1 MFARIAVKN
10 LKPKIDIPKNR
21 IHFAAIIVNQRLDVN
36 QVWMTFL
43 RSAKSVEK
51 NSRLINIQ
59 KSNIVKSA
67 GIKSIELDGN
77 EDVYNLEVADNQ
89 NFAVNGGLIVHNC
102 MDSARYFVQ
111 TMNIVKKKE
120 KYIPTLYPHY

>member
-1 MFARIAVKN
+1 V
-10 LKPKIDIPKNR
+10 
-21 IHFAAIIVNQRLDVN
+21 
-36 QVWMTFL
+36 
-43 RSAKSVEK
+43 
-51 NSRLINIQ
+51 
-59 KSNIVKSA
+59 

>member
-1 MFARIAVKN
+1 MFAHIAVKN

-59 KSNIVKSA
+59 KSNIVKSV

-77 EDVYNLEVADNQ
+77 EDVYNLEVADNH

-111 TMNIVKKKE
+111 TMKIIRRKNTQK
-120 KYIPTLYPHY
+120 PLNLF

>member
-1 MFARIAVKN
+1 MFALIAVKN
-10 LKPKIDIPKNR
+10 LNPKIDIPKNR

-36 QVWMTFL
+36 QAWMTFL

-59 KSNIVKSA
+59 KSNIAKSV
-67 GIKSIELDGN
+67 GIKSIELGGN
-77 EDVYNLEVADNQ
+77 EDVYNLEVDDNH

-111 TMNIVKKKE
+111 TMNIVRKKPK
-120 KYIPTLYPHY
+120 ITTNFW

>member
-10 LKPKIDIPKNR
+10 LNPKIDIPKNR
-21 IHFAAIIVNQRLDVN
+21 IHFAAIIANQRLDVN
-36 QVWMTFL
+36 QAWMTFL
-43 RSAKSVEK
+43 RSVKSVEK

-67 GIKSIELDGN
+67 GIKNIELDGN

-111 TMNIVKKKE
+111 TMNIIKKKE
-120 KYIPTLYPHY
+120 KYVPSLFPHY

>member
-1 MFARIAVKN
+1 MFALIAVKN
-10 LKPKIDIPKNR
+10 LNPKIDIPKNR

-36 QVWMTFL
+36 QAWMIFL

-59 KSNIVKSA
+59 KSNIAKSV

-77 EDVYNLEVADNQ
+77 EDVYNLEVDDNH

-111 TMNIVKKKE
+111 TMNIVRKKPK
-120 KYIPTLYPHY
+120 ITTNFW

>member
-1 MFARIAVKN
+1 M
-10 LKPKIDIPKNR
+10 
-21 IHFAAIIVNQRLDVN
+21 
-36 QVWMTFL
+36 
-43 RSAKSVEK
+43 EK

-59 KSNIVKSA
+59 KSNIVKSV

-102 MDSARYFVQ
+102 MDSCRYFVQ
-111 TMNIVKKKE
+111 TMQLIRRKLE
-120 KYIPTLYPHY
+120 